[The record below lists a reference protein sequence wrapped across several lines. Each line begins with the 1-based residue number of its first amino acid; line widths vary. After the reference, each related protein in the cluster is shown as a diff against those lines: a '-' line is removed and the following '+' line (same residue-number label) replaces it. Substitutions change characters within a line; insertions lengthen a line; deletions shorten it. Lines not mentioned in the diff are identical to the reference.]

1 MTILVFLLAVEH
13 DDVRPPDGDGVSV
26 SRRTEAAVFATEL
39 RRPDH

>member
-1 MTILVFLLAVEH
+1 MTISVFLLEVEH
-13 DDVRPPDGDGVSV
+13 DHVRLPDGDGVSM